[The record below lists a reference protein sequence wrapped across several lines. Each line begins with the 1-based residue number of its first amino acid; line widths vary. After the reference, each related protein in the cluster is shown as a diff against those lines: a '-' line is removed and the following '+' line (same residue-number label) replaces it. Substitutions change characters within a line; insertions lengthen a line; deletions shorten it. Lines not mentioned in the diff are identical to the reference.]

1 MGFFD
6 KLFAAGGKEKKKP
19 STRLEDKKKDTFKN
33 QKEKLQNQLYAFKD
47 IYDADPSPVRK
58 KLLLNRIKKSILTD
72 EAMNLSHLTTEE
84 QVRAMEIDDLA
95 DLFNQLVLKESGKA
109 VAITRLIDNI
119 NSNYNKIVQ
128 EEGKE
133 KELRGREIPYVSE
146 EEELPIEEKKRKE
159 RDAGLDKAADNYF
172 FNLTMD
178 LRDVKPEEW
187 KDKISFYE
195 NDLAPELI
203 DKLMKP
209 KNKVEREAA
218 LTSLLQFS
226 SEYNSLMARDTSSWS
241 KKEKADRQEVIEKIL
256 LQLDNIKDFLEKEL
270 TKLNEKM
277 AASKKKDTALSDRL
291 FERTIMWK
299 VAHLNIQRFS
309 EKVLELEKDRLDVL
323 IFPESELL
331 SDKMIKATERKIT
344 DELLRSQ
351 YIRGVESY
359 RSIKEKIGQEYEK
372 MEKDFK
378 ELKECYKDQ
387 RGLEYLQYG
396 PADSVSDKMK
406 AEIKGLNNKIEWYKK
421 SIRERMQIM
430 KELNVSKRKIEPY
443 IKGKVEKFMSK

>member
-1 MGFFD
+1 
-6 KLFAAGGKEKKKP
+6 
-19 STRLEDKKKDTFKN
+19 
-33 QKEKLQNQLYAFKD
+33 
-47 IYDADPSPVRK
+47 
-58 KLLLNRIKKSILTD
+58 
-72 EAMNLSHLTTEE
+72 
-84 QVRAMEIDDLA
+84 
-95 DLFNQLVLKESGKA
+95 
-109 VAITRLIDNI
+109 
-119 NSNYNKIVQ
+119 
-128 EEGKE
+128 
-133 KELRGREIPYVSE
+133 
-146 EEELPIEEKKRKE
+146 
-159 RDAGLDKAADNYF
+159 
-172 FNLTMD
+172 
-178 LRDVKPEEW
+178 
-187 KDKISFYE
+187 
-195 NDLAPELI
+195 
-203 DKLMKP
+203 
-209 KNKVEREAA
+209 
-218 LTSLLQFS
+218 
-226 SEYNSLMARDTSSWS
+226 MARDTSSWS

-331 SDKMIKATERKIT
+331 SDKMIEATERKIT